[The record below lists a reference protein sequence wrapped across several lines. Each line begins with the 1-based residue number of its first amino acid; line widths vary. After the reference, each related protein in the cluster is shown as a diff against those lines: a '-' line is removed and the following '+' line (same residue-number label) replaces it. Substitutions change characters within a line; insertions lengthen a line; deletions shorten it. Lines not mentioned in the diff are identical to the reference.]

1 MWENQ
6 RWVTIGK
13 KGWVPA
19 TVNMIGND
27 PSEKAAGATASATSD
42 GTGGNSEESGGS
54 GSNGDRSSGGQR
66 RSFGEMVSGLRS
78 KANATLDEV
87 NAKLDRMHQRTLQI
101 LTPHT
106 RDSFDGASRSVDEY
120 YWLNE

>member
-1 MWENQ
+1 M
-6 RWVTIGK
+6 TIGK
-13 KGWVPA
+13 ELVPA

-27 PSEKAAGATASATSD
+27 PNQPVLPLALLVMVQAATAKRAVAVAAMVIAAVGAAAQLWGD
-42 GTGGNSEESGGS
+42 G
-54 GSNGDRSSGGQR
+54 
-66 RSFGEMVSGLRS
+66 VGLRS